1 MIDEQKTVQVVL
13 PDLFVSFL
21 ARKPVLHQDYERTRV
36 ASESWLS
43 EYVFQP
49 PPT

>member
-1 MIDEQKTVQVVL
+1 MTEDQRTVQVVL

-21 ARKPVLHQDYERTRV
+21 ARKPVLHQDYEGTRA

-43 EYVFQP
+43 EYV
-49 PPT
+49 PTP